1 MIRMFVRHNVNDYAA
16 WRQAYDEFDSERRDL
31 GVRGDAVFQ
40 TAGNPNDV
48 TAWHDFDSLE
58 AAQTFAGS
66 ERLREVMK
74 GAGVTG
80 EPQIWFAEQ
89 A

>member
-40 TAGNPNDV
+40 TAGKPNDV
-48 TAWHDFDSLE
+48 TAWHDFDTLE

-66 ERLREVMK
+66 ERLREVMQ
-74 GAGVTG
+74 GAGVAG

>member
-1 MIRMFVRHNVNDYAA
+1 MIRMFVRHNVNDYAT
-16 WRQAYDEFDSERRDL
+16 WKRAYDGFDAERRDL

-40 TAGNPNDV
+40 AAGNPNDV
-48 TAWHDFDSLE
+48 TAWHDFDNLE
-58 AAQTFAGS
+58 AAQAFAGS
-66 ERLREVMK
+66 ERLREVMQ
-74 GAGVTG
+74 GAGVAG

>member
-1 MIRMFVRHNVNDYAA
+1 MIRMFVRHNVNDYAT
-16 WRQAYDEFDSERRDL
+16 WRQAYDSFDGERQDL

-40 TAGNPNDV
+40 TAGNPNEV
-48 TAWHDFDSLE
+48 TAWHDFDTLE
-58 AAQTFAGS
+58 AAEAFAGS
-66 ERLREVMK
+66 ERLREVMQN
-74 GAGVTG
+74 AGVAG